1 MISPSR
7 FLLIPAVIY
16 CCLLSC
22 SRQNSPAPDTLPA
35 PAGDLP
41 VIGVLKQ
48 LIDSGDR
55 FSGAA
60 ARRKMQQLRP
70 IAMASGDKGQG
81 LYYYLE
87 GRQQW
92 FADSNK
98 AAAASYRRML
108 PNTPFDS
115 SRLIDLYVFQQMGLI
130 RIDLQQKIDDSTF
143 SRIYHLLELAQQF
156 KYPELYRIYD
166 LAAEIHFRYGVYDK
180 AQTYTDKAIAGYPN
194 KKDYY
199 YMSYLMEAQS
209 RIAERQHNYQRALH
223 YEDSALRLALKQPD
237 SIRIATVYAAL
248 GVLSEKMGDRKKG
261 HQLMVQAFH
270 IKERLNKVSFREY
283 VNYGQMFME
292 EKDFPKAI
300 YYINKAADMAR
311 EPENAGNLSAAYSS
325 LYNIYYENGDYK
337 KAVQYLDS
345 ASNMS
350 LTEMEEQQ
358 LKKVMELQAINELK
372 EQQHKTLDISRQYN
386 NQAIILRQ
394 QRIILFIFGILLLA
408 GVALTIVLIRQRKLR
423 TLQHSTALEQR
434 LLRSQMEPH
443 FIFNTLAVLQSF
455 IRHDEKEKSVKYLNK
470 FARLLRLNLE
480 NSRHNLVQ
488 LHQEVEALE
497 NYLSLQAIRFEHAF
511 DYEVHPIEG
520 CEDMDVFIPPM
531 LMQPFVENAIQHGM
545 RNLPYKG
552 HISITLQLRNALL
565 HCVIEDNGLGIV
577 EESSPEKNSLSGI
590 ITQERLKI
598 LSKQTGKLASIA
610 VTDKKDKGGQGVKV
624 TLIIPTQRQK

>member
-1 MISPSR
+1 MP
-7 FLLIPAVIY
+7 PA
-16 CCLLSC
+16 ST
-22 SRQNSPAPDTLPA
+22 STNADPA
-35 PAGDLP
+35 

-60 ARRKMQQLRP
+60 ARKKMLTLQP
-70 IAMASGDKGQG
+70 AAMAAGEQGQG
-81 LYYYLE
+81 LYYYLL
-87 GRQQW
+87 GRLQY
-92 FADSNK
+92 FADSAK
-98 AAAASYRRML
+98 PAAISYRRML
-108 PNTPFDS
+108 PTTP
-115 SRLIDLYVFQQMGLI
+115 IDTGRYISLYMLQQMGFVRLE
-130 RIDLQQKIDDSTF
+130 LQKKIDDSTF
-143 SRIYHLLELAQQF
+143 SRMYTLLELAQRF
-156 KYPELYRIYD
+156 HYTEIYRLYD

-180 AQTYTDKAIAGYPN
+180 AKLYTDKAIAAYPD
-194 KKDYY
+194 KKNYY

-209 RIAERQHNYQRALH
+209 RIAERQHDYELALH

-237 SIRIATVYAAL
+237 SIRIATVYSAL
-248 GVLSEKMGDRKKG
+248 GVLHEEMGDMGKG
-261 HQLMVQAFH
+261 HRLMVQAFH
-270 IKERLNKVSFREY
+270 IKERANKVSFREY

-292 EKDFPKAI
+292 EKDYPKAI
-300 YYINKAADMAR
+300 FYINKAVDKAR
-311 EPENAGNLSAAYSS
+311 DPENAGDLSSAYSS
-325 LYNIYYENGDYK
+325 LYNIYYASGDYK
-337 KAVQYLDS
+337 NAVIYLDS

-358 LKKVMELQAINELK
+358 LKQVMELQAINELK
-372 EQQHKTLDISRQYN
+372 EQQHKTIDISRQYN

-394 QRIILFIFGILLLA
+394 QRLILFIFGILLLVGA
-408 GVALTIVLIRQRKLR
+408 ALTIVLIRQRKLR
-423 TLQHSTALEQR
+423 TLQHSTELEQR

-497 NYLSLQAIRFEHAF
+497 NYLSLQAIRFGNVF
-511 DYEVHPIEG
+511 DYEIYPIEG

-552 HISITLQLRNALL
+552 HITVTLQLTNELL
-565 HCVIEDNGLGIV
+565 HCVIEDNGLGLV
-577 EESSPEKNSLSGI
+577 EKHDREKNSLSGI

-610 VTDKKDKGGQGVKV
+610 VTDKKDKGGKGVKV
-624 TLIIPTQRQK
+624 TLIIPTQRKK